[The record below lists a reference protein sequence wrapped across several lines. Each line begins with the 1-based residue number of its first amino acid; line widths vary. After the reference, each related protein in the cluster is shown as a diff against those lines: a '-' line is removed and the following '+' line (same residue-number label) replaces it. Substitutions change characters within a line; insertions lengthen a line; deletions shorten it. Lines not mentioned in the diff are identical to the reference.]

1 MITKEPLPDGKHVR
15 VTFELPS
22 SFWAERVNLV
32 GDFNDWDTTK
42 DEMHQS
48 RADGAWRL
56 TLTLDAGH
64 EYQFRYLVN
73 GRDWHN
79 DWHADKY
86 AANRY
91 GTDNSVVIT

>member
-1 MITKEPLPDGKHVR
+1 MIHKEPLPDGQHTR

-22 SFWAERVNLV
+22 AIWAERVMLV
-32 GDFNDWDTTK
+32 GDFNNWDPTH
-42 DEMHQS
+42 DEMRQG
-48 RADGAWRL
+48 RNDGNWRI
-56 TLTLDAGH
+56 TLILPLHH

-86 AANRY
+86 APNEF
-91 GTDNSVVIT
+91 GTDNSVVVT

>member
-1 MITKEPLPDGKHVR
+1 MIYKQPLPDGQHVA

-22 SFWAERVNLV
+22 TTWAERVTLV
-32 GDFNDWDTTK
+32 GDFNSWDTTT
-42 DEMHQS
+42 DEMRQS
-48 RADGAWRL
+48 RGDGNWRITKIL
-56 TLTLDAGH
+56 ERGH

-86 AANRY
+86 TANEY
-91 GTDNSVVIT
+91 GTDNSVVVV